1 MVNRNHGNSSRREE
15 TGEDL
20 RRKLA
25 RIDHRGYPAYKEL
38 RGQYDFGSCRLFIDH
53 VQGDP
58 FAAPSH
64 VSIHLS
70 GRQAGFPAKWLEPD
84 GRRIALQDDLL
95 RRFGRSIGKYSRHAG
110 GSGKSGVLSCS
121 RPGQE
126 ILERSACQF
135 DPETGALT
143 VRFLVGFPAAGRTVL
158 AGELEKILFNWLPV
172 CVEES
177 LRFCNLPA
185 RELEAV
191 CDLADDQAALRE
203 QVAQAGLVA
212 FVADGSVLPRES
224 GVSEKPMKNAVPFR
238 SPAED
243 RVTFRLP
250 HRGTVTGMGIPAGI
264 TLIIGGGYHG
274 KSTLLNALER
284 GVYDH
289 IAGDG
294 RELIVTDRTAVKI
307 RAEDGRCVN
316 RDDISLFIRSLP
328 NGKSTADFSTED
340 ASGSTSQAASCV
352 EAIAA
357 GAGCLLMDEDTC
369 ATNFMVRDSLMQRI
383 VSPEEEPIIPYLSRM
398 RTLAAGGVSTVLVA
412 GSSGDFFR
420 VADRIIQMNQYI
432 PLDVTKKVRD
442 VLSETGAEPETAD
455 MVCEKSRELR
465 ESGNRRC
472 PKAGPEFRG
481 RNGRGPKS
489 KVLGPDGFMIG
500 HGTVDLR
507 GVEQIADPEQLE
519 ALCRELIRQAEQRM
533 DGRTPVRKLAEIIES
548 EIRKTLRAAAGD
560 RPVPGNLAELRSME
574 IAAAIDRCRMLR
586 WK

>member
-1 MVNRNHGNSSRREE
+1 MENRNYGNRGRREE
-15 TGEDL
+15 TSEDL
-20 RRKLA
+20 RRKLR
-25 RIDHRGYPAYKEL
+25 RIDHRGYPAYKDL
-38 RGQYDFGSCRLFIDH
+38 RGQYDFGGYRLFIDH

-64 VSIHLS
+64 VSVHLS
-70 GRQAGFPAKWLEPD
+70 GRQAGFPGEWLERD
-84 GRRIALQDDLL
+84 CRRIALQDELL
-95 RRFGRSIGKYSRHAG
+95 RRFGRAIGKYSRQAG

-135 DPETGALT
+135 DPKSGALT

-158 AGELEKILFNWLPV
+158 AGELEKILFNWLPA
-172 CVEES
+172 CVEEALLFS
-177 LRFCNLPA
+177 RLPA
-185 RELEAV
+185 EKLKAV
-191 CDLADDQAALRE
+191 CDLADDQEALRNE
-203 QVAQAGLVA
+203 VRRTGLVA

-224 GVSEKPMKNAVPFR
+224 GISQRPMKNAVPFR
-238 SPAED
+238 SPEED
-243 RVTFRLP
+243 RVTFKLP

-284 GVYDH
+284 GIYNH

-294 RELIVTDRTAVKI
+294 REFIVTDRTAVKI

-398 RTLAAGGVSTVLVA
+398 RALGAEGVSTVLVA

-420 VADRIIQMNQYI
+420 VADRVIQMNQYV
-432 PLDVTKKVRD
+432 PRDVTKKVREI
-442 VLSETGAEPETAD
+442 LSENGVEAETGEPECGKD
-455 MVCEKSRELR
+455 RSVR
-465 ESGNRRC
+465 ESGTRRC
-472 PKAGPEFRG
+472 PQAGPEFRG

-500 HGTVDLR
+500 RGTVDLR
-507 GVEQIADPEQLE
+507 GVEQIADSEQLE
-519 ALCRELIRQAEQRM
+519 SLCRELIRAAEHGM
-533 DGRTPVRKLAEIIES
+533 DGRTPVKRLAEEMES
-548 EIRKTLRAAAGD
+548 EIRKTLRSAAGD
-560 RPVPGNLAELRSME
+560 RPVPGNLAEIRSLE
-574 IAAAIDRCRMLR
+574 IAAAVDRCRMLR